1 MKCNWIAIKS
11 WKTLAF
17 LRFQYTFW
25 QFCAIKMSKQIFF
38 SYHHNMKKTNIK
50 SRIEIINAGFY
61 ASYINSDKIRFSST
75 YKNISSV
82 EQLYFSISRN
92 ASLKITSIMK
102 KICKW
107 ITAFLN
113 DFYVWNTACKTAFY
127 KIPSPFIVILSQK
140 NALFRNRLLLRVHYI
155 SILNSQCPFVYP
167 TRQNFASVY

>member
-1 MKCNWIAIKS
+1 MHI
-11 WKTLAF
+11 LY
-17 LRFQYTFW
+17 RFPEK
-25 QFCAIKMSKQIFF
+25 A
-38 SYHHNMKKTNIK
+38 
-50 SRIEIINAGFY
+50 
-61 ASYINSDKIRFSST
+61 
-75 YKNISSV
+75 KNFVRHFGLNTTIS
-82 EQLYFSISRN
+82 LYRN

-167 TRQNFASVY
+167 TRQKFARGYVWITLSLSPLLRKDKTENIFKLVYER

>member
-1 MKCNWIAIKS
+1 M
-11 WKTLAF
+11 
-17 LRFQYTFW
+17 
-25 QFCAIKMSKQIFF
+25 
-38 SYHHNMKKTNIK
+38 
-50 SRIEIINAGFY
+50 
-61 ASYINSDKIRFSST
+61 NSDKIRFSST

-82 EQLYFSISRN
+82 EQLYFSISRNAELYRFPEKAKNFVRHFGLNTTISLYRN